1 MMTGCA
7 TPPEEET
14 TVEMTGPKQT
24 IAVLKFNDESSY
36 TYGRIPRFDATEFLE
51 QDLARTGRFN
61 VIPRYQWRQIIDEA
75 TLAELGGLDD
85 IQQAAQIG
93 KMIGAEL
100 VVVSVIYDFNVDA
113 DRSASSLFSSQFEYS
128 START
133 KNQVIDVASAQ
144 SVFRQNVNGT
154 VTRRSGVVVMSTHD
168 IIMRDSL
175 KVATRRIAQRIAQQ
189 L

>member
-1 MMTGCA
+1 
-7 TPPEEET
+7 
-14 TVEMTGPKQT
+14 MTGPKQT

-36 TYGRIPRFDATEFLE
+36 TYGRKPRFDATESLE
-51 QDLARTGRFN
+51 QDLASTGRFI
-61 VIPRYQWRQIIDEA
+61 VIPRIQWQQMIDEA
-75 TLAELGGLDD
+75 TLAELSSLDD

-100 VVVSVIYDFNVDA
+100 VVVSVIYDFNVDGE
-113 DRSASSLFSSQFEYS
+113 RNESSLFSSQFEYS

-133 KNQVIDVASAQ
+133 KTQVIDVASAQ

-154 VTRRSGVVVMSTHD
+154 ATRRSGVVTMSTED

-175 KVATRRIAQRIAQQ
+175 RVATRRIAQRIAQQ
-189 L
+189 I

>member
-1 MMTGCA
+1 M
-7 TPPEEET
+7 
-14 TVEMTGPKQT
+14 
-24 IAVLKFNDESSY
+24 
-36 TYGRIPRFDATEFLE
+36 
-51 QDLARTGRFN
+51 
-61 VIPRYQWRQIIDEA
+61 IDEA
-75 TLAELGGLDD
+75 TLAELSSLDD

-100 VVVSVIYDFNVDA
+100 VVVSVIYDFNVDGEQT
-113 DRSASSLFSSQFEYS
+113 SSSLFTSQFEYS

-133 KNQVIDVASAQ
+133 KTQVIDVASAQ

-154 VTRRSGVVVMSTHD
+154 ATRRSGVIVMSTQD

-189 L
+189 I